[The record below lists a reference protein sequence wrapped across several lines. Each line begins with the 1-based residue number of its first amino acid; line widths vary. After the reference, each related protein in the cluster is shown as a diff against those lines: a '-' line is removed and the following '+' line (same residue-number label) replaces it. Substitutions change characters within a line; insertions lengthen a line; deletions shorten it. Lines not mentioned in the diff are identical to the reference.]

1 MATAPGAMNSVPG
14 AMDSQDLRAGTAQRY
29 LAFAHESA
37 GRCPAYEALA
47 RSVAQDRTIL
57 GFLGSLPSAKRQ
69 PNLLFAAAR
78 FLLGEPADL
87 AQLRTLV
94 SRRTA
99 ELSHVM
105 LTRRTQTNEPARCAT
120 LLPALA
126 QLPEPLA
133 LIEVGASAGL
143 TLLFDRYSYD
153 YEHDHGRHQ
162 LAGCDPD
169 APTLHC
175 TARGPV
181 PLPSQV
187 PAITWR
193 AGLDLNP
200 LDVTD
205 DDDVHWLSCLVWPGE
220 GDRDQ
225 RLAAAIATARRD
237 PPAVHRGD
245 LLTDLPALAAQAPAE
260 ATLVIFHSAVL
271 AYVAAAGRRQFAD
284 IVRDLPAVWLS
295 NEAPNALSWVPVPPH
310 EGTPFVLVR
319 DGRTPLAF
327 TDGHGL
333 WLDWL

>member
-1 MATAPGAMNSVPG
+1 MNTAPGAM
-14 AMDSQDLRAGTAQRY
+14 DSHDLNAGTAQRY
-29 LAFAHESA
+29 LAFAHEA
-37 GRCPAYEALA
+37 GGRCPAYEALA
-47 RSVAQDRTIL
+47 RSVAQDSTIL
-57 GFLGSLPSAKRQ
+57 GFLGSLPPAKRQ

-78 FLLGEPADL
+78 YLLGEPAET
-87 AQLRTLV
+87 AHLRTLV

-99 ELSHVM
+99 ALSHVM

-143 TLLFDRYSYD
+143 TLLFDRYSYN
-153 YEHDHGRHQ
+153 YAHDHDYDHRGHP
-162 LAGCDPD
+162 LAGRDPA

-181 PLPSQV
+181 PLPSRL

-200 LDVTD
+200 LDVTS
-205 DDDVHWLSCLVWPGE
+205 DDDVRWLCCLVWPGE

-245 LLTDLPALAAQAPAE
+245 LLTDLPALAAQAPAD

-271 AYVAAAGRRQFAD
+271 AYVTAADRQRFAD
-284 IVRDLPAVWLS
+284 VVRGLPAVWLS
-295 NEAPNALSWVPVPPH
+295 NEAPNALPWVPVPRH
-310 EGTPFVLVR
+310 DGLPFALVR

-327 TDGHGL
+327 TDGHGM
-333 WLDWL
+333 WVDWL